1 MTLPTSSRCQF
12 TADLGICRILNGMWQ
27 VSGAHGA
34 IDPTH
39 AVDAMFAYHD
49 AGFTTWD
56 LADHYGPAEDF
67 IGTFRGHFAARY
79 GEARLAEIQAF
90 TKWVPRPARMTRRAV
105 EDTIGISLARM
116 GVECLDLLQ
125 FHWWDYANESYL
137 DALDHLAELQGEG
150 KIRHLALT
158 NFDTERLRV
167 IADHGIRVVSNQVQY
182 SVIDRRPEVRMA
194 SFCRDHGMTLL
205 AYGTLL
211 GGLLSEKYLG
221 RPEPRRSDLVTASLQ
236 KYKNMIDAWG
246 GWALFQELLAALKE
260 IAGKHRV
267 SIANV
272 GVRYILDRPAV
283 AGVII
288 GARLGVSDHLADN
301 ARAFGCELDASDIAA
316 IEAVLAK
323 SRDLMRVIGDCGA
336 EYR

>member
-1 MTLPTSSRCQF
+1 M
-12 TADLGICRILNGMWQ
+12 GI
-27 VSGAHGA
+27 
-34 IDPTH
+34 
-39 AVDAMFAYHD
+39 
-49 AGFTTWD
+49 
-56 LADHYGPAEDF
+56 
-67 IGTFRGHFAARY
+67 
-79 GEARLAEIQAF
+79 
-90 TKWVPRPARMTRRAV
+90 
-105 EDTIGISLARM
+105 
-116 GVECLDLLQ
+116 ECLDLLQ

-137 DALDHLAELQGEG
+137 DALDHLAELQQEG

-158 NFDTERLRV
+158 NFDTERLRI
-167 IADHGIRVVSNQVQY
+167 IADHGIRIVSNQVQY
-182 SVIDRRPEVRMA
+182 SVVDRRPEVRMA
-194 SFCRDHGMTLL
+194 SFCGEHGMTLL

-246 GWALFQELLAALKE
+246 GWGLFQELLAVLKE

-272 GVRYILDRPAV
+272 GLRYILDRPAV

-288 GARLGVSDHLADN
+288 GARLGVTDHLADN
-301 ARAFGCELDASDIAA
+301 ARAFDCELDAGDVAA
-316 IEAVLAK
+316 VEAVLAK
-323 SRDLMRVIGDCGA
+323 SRDLMRVIGDCGT